1 MHVLVSLS
9 LSLSLSPSL
18 SPETAPLPVS
28 ILKQTEWLRAM
39 LFNRSSCSARTM
51 AYGILLS
58 LCKGDERRR
67 QILVLLSRYSAC
79 TYVYLYSSLSPP
91 LSLSLSLSSFLDEVA
106 TAGEASE
113 EFLGIFTKLMKDST
127 GQWKVYLA
135 QRGVLLQ
142 IGSLIEKVL
151 ISSTVNTCI
160 MMNLFIYTVHLCTYF
175 FIFFCEYCRRL
186 VTYVNW
192 KRRHLVLICRKVM
205 LLKCSLVS

>member
-1 MHVLVSLS
+1 MHVHVHMCICTPPP
-9 LSLSLSPSL
+9 LSLSPSL
-18 SPETAPLPVS
+18 
-28 ILKQTEWLRAM
+28 
-39 LFNRSSCSARTM
+39 F
-51 AYGILLS
+51 
-58 LCKGDERRR
+58 
-67 QILVLLSRYSAC
+67 
-79 TYVYLYSSLSPP
+79 
-91 LSLSLSLSSFLDEVA
+91 LSSFLDEVA
-106 TAGEASE
+106 SAGEASE

-151 ISSTVNTCI
+151 ISSTVKY
-160 MMNLFIYTVHLCTYF
+160 MYYDEFVYLYCTFMYIF

-192 KRRHLVLICRKVM
+192 KRRHLVLICHKVM